1 MYGRTDLALRLRT
14 LQGNAWLHVSWH
26 PVASRVC
33 VGSEP
38 PRGAIAEGFTLAEQL
53 SDNLNGLVLV
63 DATMPQVGVTPRE
76 VRTDRSLSPVLL
88 GGFLAAR
95 LGVYHR
101 IGFDLCTGGR
111 NGGGESRQGYKP
123 RLVPHPDGLFGICE
137 PCPTLTPYL
146 SM

>member
-63 DATMPQVGVTPRE
+63 GATMPQVRVSPRE
-76 VRTDRSLSPVLL
+76 VRADRSSSLSLMLL

-95 LGVYHR
+95 LRVYHGF
-101 IGFDLCTGGR
+101 GFDLWTGGR
-111 NGGGESRQGYKP
+111 NGGGRK
-123 RLVPHPDGLFGICE
+123 
-137 PCPTLTPYL
+137 
-146 SM
+146 

>member
-33 VGSEP
+33 VGAEP

-63 DATMPQVGVTPRE
+63 GVTMPQVRGCCWRFAW
-76 VRTDRSLSPVLL
+76 LSKEWAS
-88 GGFLAAR
+88 GRASCCHGA
-95 LGVYHR
+95 
-101 IGFDLCTGGR
+101 LCWA
-111 NGGGESRQGYKP
+111 
-123 RLVPHPDGLFGICE
+123 
-137 PCPTLTPYL
+137 
-146 SM
+146 